1 MGHLS
6 LELGTGKAS
15 YHQELNLG
23 EKNKENSMSKSK
35 IQKESDL
42 AELTEKIKA
51 AKSVVF
57 SEYRGTTVKD
67 IDNFRNTLRRENV
80 FSKVYKVTLVK
91 KALEANGIE
100 AGSFDYKTPLIISI
114 SNDEETTPARIIKNL
129 SKEIKTIGV
138 LSGVVDAKLIDKA
151 GVLVLADL
159 PSKQELLGQVVG
171 TINAPISGFVNVL
184 AGNVRS
190 ILNVLN
196 AIAAKQA

>member
-1 MGHLS
+1 MA
-6 LELGTGKAS
+6 K
-15 YHQELNLG
+15 
-23 EKNKENSMSKSK
+23 SKS
-35 IQKESDL
+35 QKESDL
-42 AELTEKIKA
+42 VELTEKIKA

-67 IDNFRNTLRRENV
+67 IDNFRNTLRKENV

-114 SNDEETTPARIIKNL
+114 SNDEETTPARVIKNL

-196 AIAAKQA
+196 AIAATK